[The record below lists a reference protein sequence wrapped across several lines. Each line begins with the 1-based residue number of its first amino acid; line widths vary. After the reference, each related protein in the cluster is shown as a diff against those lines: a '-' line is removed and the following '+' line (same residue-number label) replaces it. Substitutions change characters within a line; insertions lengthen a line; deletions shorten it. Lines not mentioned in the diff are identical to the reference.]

1 MIRLPETQGMT
12 KDGLSELVT
21 EYWPDL
27 RLRLGNLLDAFCETV
42 QAGAAGHQLR
52 SDLAVARF
60 CSLCCALG
68 PNFERKPENEW
79 ALAILA
85 DERLAE
91 NVKVHQLVVRASAEL
106 KARQG
111 AGHGLGDEILRAD
124 GKLLDATDAAS
135 RAASSDWVPVPR
147 LSCDVEAVDI
157 RLLEIDWRGEYQ
169 YLEGSWQWVAVVPES
184 PSVRVT
190 ADVPAPPMVCI
201 LSHGPGKGAA
211 ARIQVRLLTHALC
224 DHDRHP
230 VVEFAGAHG
239 LTRWHG
245 HAARAVSWRVE
256 CLAPGL
262 STNAMGVALVE
273 ETLPATSLVRASA
286 CGLRDVGVPVRKR
299 SDLPVGIP
307 GGSVVVCSAAQAGG
321 AVWNGRVLLMAL
333 PKHRQVLR
341 RHRPRSASSATQGW
355 CLRLRGSRLSM
366 SNLSAHCWRDWTA
379 SLTIG
384 RRRSTRRRC
393 VPVPT
398 CCPAKPR

>member
-124 GKLLDATDAAS
+124 GKLLDAQTLPVAPRRVIGCQC
-135 RAASSDWVPVPR
+135 RACPAMLKRSIFGCLRSTGAGEVPVSGR
-147 LSCDVEAVDI
+147 QL
-157 RLLEIDWRGEYQ
+157 
-169 YLEGSWQWVAVVPES
+169 
-184 PSVRVT
+184 
-190 ADVPAPPMVCI
+190 
-201 LSHGPGKGAA
+201 
-211 ARIQVRLLTHALC
+211 
-224 DHDRHP
+224 
-230 VVEFAGAHG
+230 
-239 LTRWHG
+239 
-245 HAARAVSWRVE
+245 
-256 CLAPGL
+256 
-262 STNAMGVALVE
+262 AMG
-273 ETLPATSLVRASA
+273 R
-286 CGLRDVGVPVRKR
+286 
-299 SDLPVGIP
+299 
-307 GGSVVVCSAAQAGG
+307 GG
-321 AVWNGRVLLMAL
+321 AGKPL
-333 PKHRQVLR
+333 
-341 RHRPRSASSATQGW
+341 
-355 CLRLRGSRLSM
+355 
-366 SNLSAHCWRDWTA
+366 
-379 SLTIG
+379 
-384 RRRSTRRRC
+384 
-393 VPVPT
+393 
-398 CCPAKPR
+398 CPCDG